1 MIPQNCVIQAILVRA
16 SWNLSKILNTNVMLQ
31 RCYAHRHLN
40 AILAEII
47 IILKPFIIKILLWS
61 IFLELNL
68 ISKSVNFK
76 SELEVFTLNCLGLCF
91 KVLFV
96 VAFRQKLIVFTCP

>member
-1 MIPQNCVIQAILVRA
+1 MIPQNCVIQAILVHA

-40 AILAEII
+40 AILAEIF
-47 IILKPFIIKILLWS
+47 ILKPFIIKILLWS

-76 SELEVFTLNCLGLCF
+76 SKLEVFAIHSLRLRF

-96 VAFRQKLIVFTCP
+96 VTLS